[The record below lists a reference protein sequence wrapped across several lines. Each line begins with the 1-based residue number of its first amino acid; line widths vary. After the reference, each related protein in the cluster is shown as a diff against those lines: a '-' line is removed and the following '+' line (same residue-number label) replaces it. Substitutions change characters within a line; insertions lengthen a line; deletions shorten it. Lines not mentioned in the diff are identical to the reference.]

1 MLAEPANIM
10 ISFIS
15 GKLKEILQDSIVVET
30 NGVGFG
36 IFFPASNFKNLPAI
50 DDDIKVFTYTNVKED
65 ELSLYGFLTR
75 EDREMFLKLLTV
87 NGVGPKGA
95 LNIISTL
102 GFSTLMKAIA
112 SEDSK
117 LISSV
122 QGIGAKTASK
132 ICIELADKVRKMN
145 FDGKIDIIKQ
155 NNTENQ
161 KINALKD
168 EVVEAMVKLGFK
180 ESRAREILST
190 LNISGDES
198 TSEILKLALKS

>member
-1 MLAEPANIM
+1 MVN
-10 ISFIS
+10 FVS
-15 GKLKEILQDSIVVET
+15 GKLREILADKIVVEA
-30 NGVGFG
+30 NGIGFG
-36 IFFPASNFKNLPAI
+36 IYFPASNFANLPAL
-50 DDDIKVFTYTNVKED
+50 DSDIKVFTYMHVKE
-65 ELSLYGFLTR
+65 EEMSLYGFLTR

-95 LNIISTL
+95 LNIISNL

-112 SEDSK
+112 NEDSK

-122 QGIGAKTASK
+122 SGIGSKTASK
-132 ICIELADKVRKMN
+132 ICIELGDKVRKMN
-145 FDGKIDIIKQ
+145 FEGKIDIIKQ

-180 ESRAREILST
+180 EARAREILNT
-190 LNISGDES
+190 LNLTGTET
-198 TSEILKLALKS
+198 TSEILKLALKSN

>member
-1 MLAEPANIM
+1 MN
-10 ISFIS
+10 
-15 GKLKEILQDSIVVET
+15 
-30 NGVGFG
+30 
-36 IFFPASNFKNLPAI
+36 
-50 DDDIKVFTYTNVKED
+50 
-65 ELSLYGFLTR
+65 GFLTR

-132 ICIELADKVRKMN
+132 ICIELGDKVRKMN
-145 FDGKIDIIKQ
+145 FEGKVDIIKQ

-161 KINALKD
+161 KLNALKD

-180 ESRAREILST
+180 ENKAREILST
-190 LNISGDES
+190 LDISGDES
-198 TSEILKLALKS
+198 SSDILKMALKSKL

>member
-1 MLAEPANIM
+1 MV
-10 ISFIS
+10 SFVS
-15 GKLKEILQDSIVVET
+15 GKLREILTDKIVVET
-30 NGVGFG
+30 NGIGFG
-36 IFFPASNFKNLPAI
+36 IYFPASNFANLPAI
-50 DDDIKVFTYTNVKED
+50 DSDIKVFTYMHVKED
-65 ELSLYGFLTR
+65 EMSLYGFLTR

-87 NGVGPKGA
+87 SGVGPKGA

-117 LISSV
+117 LIASV

-132 ICIELADKVRKMN
+132 ICIELGDKVRKMN
-145 FDGKIDIIKQ
+145 FEGKLDIIKQ

-168 EVVEAMVKLGFK
+168 EVAEAMVKLGFK
-180 ESRAREILST
+180 EARAREILNT
-190 LNISGDES
+190 IDITGTET
-198 TSEILKLALKS
+198 TSEILKLALKNKS

>member
-1 MLAEPANIM
+1 MV
-10 ISFIS
+10 SFVS
-15 GKLKEILQDSIVVET
+15 GKLREILTDKIVVET
-30 NGVGFG
+30 NGIGFG
-36 IFFPASNFKNLPAI
+36 IYFPASNFANLPEI
-50 DDDIKVFTYTNVKED
+50 DSDIKVFTYMHVKED
-65 ELSLYGFLTR
+65 EMSLYGFLTR

-87 NGVGPKGA
+87 SGVGPKGA

-117 LISSV
+117 LIASV

-132 ICIELADKVRKMN
+132 ICIELGDKVRKMN
-145 FDGKIDIIKQ
+145 FEGKLDIIKQ

-168 EVVEAMVKLGFK
+168 EVTEAMVKLGFK
-180 ESRAREILST
+180 ESRAREILNT
-190 LNISGDES
+190 IDITGTET
-198 TSEILKLALKS
+198 TSEILKLALKNKL

>member
-1 MLAEPANIM
+1 M

-15 GKLKEILQDSIVVET
+15 GKLKEVLQDSIVVET
-30 NGVGFG
+30 NGIGFG
-36 IFFPASNFKNLPAI
+36 IFFPVSNFKNLPQI
-50 DDDIKVFTYTNVKED
+50 DETIKVFTYMNVKED

-122 QGIGAKTASK
+122 IGIGAKTASK
-132 ICIELADKVRKMN
+132 ICIELGDKVRKMS
-145 FDGKIDIIKQ
+145 FEDKVDIIKK

-161 KINALKD
+161 KINAIKN

-180 ESRAREILST
+180 ENRAREILSSIEIT
-190 LNISGDES
+190 GEES
-198 TSEILKLALKS
+198 SSDLLKLALKNKQY

>member
-1 MLAEPANIM
+1 M
-10 ISFIS
+10 ISFIN
-15 GKLKEILQDSIVVET
+15 GKLKEVLQDSIVVET
-30 NGVGFG
+30 NGIGFG
-36 IFFPASNFKNLPAI
+36 IYFPASNFKNLPEI
-50 DDDIKVFTYTNVKED
+50 DENIKVYTFTNVKED
-65 ELSLYGFLTR
+65 ELSLYGFLTK

-87 NGVGPKGA
+87 NGVGPKGS

-122 QGIGAKTASK
+122 QGIGSKTASK
-132 ICIELADKVRKMN
+132 ICIELGDKVRKMS
-145 FDGKIDIIKQ
+145 FEGKVDIIKQ

-180 ESRAREILST
+180 ENKAREILSGFD
-190 LNISGDES
+190 IKGDES
-198 TSEILKLALKS
+198 ASEILRLALKAK

>member
-1 MLAEPANIM
+1 M

-15 GKLKEILQDSIVVET
+15 GKLKEILQDSIVVKT

-36 IFFPASNFKNLPAI
+36 IFFPASNFKNLPSI

-102 GFSTLMKAIA
+102 
-112 SEDSK
+112 
-117 LISSV
+117 
-122 QGIGAKTASK
+122 
-132 ICIELADKVRKMN
+132 
-145 FDGKIDIIKQ
+145 
-155 NNTENQ
+155 
-161 KINALKD
+161 
-168 EVVEAMVKLGFK
+168 
-180 ESRAREILST
+180 
-190 LNISGDES
+190 
-198 TSEILKLALKS
+198 

>member
-1 MLAEPANIM
+1 M
-10 ISFIS
+10 INFVS
-15 GKLKEILQDSIVVET
+15 GKLKEVLQDSIIVET
-30 NGVGFG
+30 NGIGFG
-36 IFFPASNFKNLPAI
+36 IFFPASNFKNLPQVEE
-50 DDDIKVFTYTNVKED
+50 DIKVFTYTNVKED

-87 NGVGPKGA
+87 SGVGPKGA

-122 QGIGAKTASK
+122 QGIGSKTASK
-132 ICIELADKVRKMN
+132 ICIELGDKIRKMN
-145 FDGKIDIIKQ
+145 FEGKVDIIKK

-180 ESRAREILST
+180 ENRAREIIASLD
-190 LNISGDES
+190 IKGDE
-198 TSEILKLALKS
+198 TSSDILKLALKS

>member
-1 MLAEPANIM
+1 M
-10 ISFIS
+10 INFVS
-15 GKLKEILQDSIVVET
+15 GKLKEVLQDSIIVET
-30 NGVGFG
+30 NGIGFG
-36 IFFPASNFKNLPAI
+36 IFFPASNFKNLPPI
-50 DDDIKVFTYTNVKED
+50 EEDIKVFTYTNVKED

-87 NGVGPKGA
+87 SGVGPKGA

-122 QGIGAKTASK
+122 QGIGSKTASK
-132 ICIELADKVRKMN
+132 ICIELGDRIRKMN
-145 FDGKIDIIKQ
+145 FEGKVDIIKK

-180 ESRAREILST
+180 ENRAREIIASLD
-190 LNISGDES
+190 IKGDE
-198 TSEILKLALKS
+198 TSSDILKLALKS